1 MDARRKA
8 DERQPGGL
16 HHLEAF
22 LEMLGAERGAAAKT
36 IEAYRADLLGYAG
49 FLNRRGRKLAAGRV
63 EDVRAYLG
71 SLAEAGLAASSTA
84 RRLSAL
90 RQFHKFLYAES
101 VRGDDPTGTIESPR
115 RARPLPKVLS
125 EEDVDRLLETA
136 RARAFAPEA
145 AVAAR
150 FRAMR
155 LYCLLE
161 VLYATGL
168 RVSELVA
175 LPRAAAHVEGRFLT
189 VKGKGGRERLVPL
202 NDAAKQAM
210 ADYAALLESQ
220 AKRGGQ
226 TRWLFPSSGRSE
238 VWTRQSLARDLKAL
252 AVAAG
257 IAPELVSPHVIRHA
271 FASHLLAHGAD
282 LRAVQQLLGHAD
294 ISTTQ
299 IYTHVLE
306 ERLKRLVRE
315 HHPLA
320 SMDR

>member
-1 MDARRKA
+1 MVRRGTGEA
-8 DERQPGGL
+8 PGAGGL

-36 IEAYRADLLGYAG
+36 LEAYRADLVDYAG
-49 FLNRRGRKLAAGRV
+49 FLSRRGRPPANGRI
-63 EDVRAYLG
+63 EDLRAYLK
-71 SLAEAGLAASSTA
+71 SLAERGLAASSTA

-90 RQFHKFLYAES
+90 RQFHKFLYAEG
-101 VRGDDPTGTIESPR
+101 VREDDPTGTIESPR
-115 RARPLPKVLS
+115 KGRPLPKVLS
-125 EEDVDRLLETA
+125 EDDVDRLLATA
-136 RARAFAPEA
+136 RASAHAPDISPP
-145 AVAAR
+145 AR
-150 FRAMR
+150 LRAMR

-175 LPRAAAHVEGRFLT
+175 LPRAAAHAEARFLT
-189 VKGKGGRERLVPL
+189 VRGKGGRERIVPL
-202 NDAAKQAM
+202 NDAAKDAM
-210 ADYAALLESQ
+210 ADFTALQAASPKKGRE
-220 AKRGGQ
+220 
-226 TRWLFPSSGRSE
+226 TRWLFPSSGRSGM
-238 VWTRQSLARDLKAL
+238 WTRQSLARDLKTLAL
-252 AVAAG
+252 AAG
-257 IAPELVSPHVIRHA
+257 IAPGLVSPHVIRHA

-282 LRAVQQLLGHAD
+282 LRAVQQMLGHAD

-320 SMDR
+320 ES